1 MSDPRP
7 TDPFAELFGSEPT
20 PTPPAPTADLDALLG
35 APATA
40 DPVATAE
47 DLNALFGTPTA
58 SAPGDDLFS
67 EAIASDVGAGSL
79 TEIAT
84 PDYGVGGGRE
94 TGMDAR
100 GILAEID
107 SEGDLFTDLFG
118 EAPLTPEVAAAIA
131 DPDKIVVRTVSAT
144 ARDDEKVAEEIEL
157 VAERAP
163 GRLSRLWHWTLGWP
177 ARPHDPR
184 YVLPRLARRLAV
196 VGGLPLLVAAAIG
209 ASSQGSLYPESGNGR
224 FGMLWTSG
232 FGVVK
237 AATIPTV
244 TIDGIAVEPGAAAE
258 AARLTAALWPAL
270 IAAGAD
276 DLAPLREIAT
286 ETFVAGYPAWLAAN
300 GLADGAFV
308 AVDEQ
313 LSSGRGLLMSVDL
326 PEAPTRLTVAAP
338 GGIAVV
344 TTPTASGPF
353 YLASLRLTVVRSTDG
368 GYRIDQVE
376 LLR

>member
-7 TDPFAELFGSEPT
+7 TDPFTELFGSEPA
-20 PTPPAPTADLDALLG
+20 PAVPAPTADLDALLG
-35 APATA
+35 EPAA
-40 DPVATAE
+40 AEPAATPD
-47 DLNALFGTPTA
+47 DLDALFGTPTTV
-58 SAPGDDLFS
+58 APGDDLFS

-131 DPDKIVVRTVSAT
+131 DPNKIVVRTVSAT
-144 ARDDEKVAEEIEL
+144 ARDGEKVAEEIEL

-184 YVLPRLARRLAV
+184 YVLPRLVRRLAV
-196 VGGLPLLVAAAIG
+196 VGGLPLLLALGLGLSAR
-209 ASSQGSLYPESGNGR
+209 GSLYPESGSGS
-224 FGMLWTSG
+224 FGLLWTSG

-270 IAAGAD
+270 IAAGTD

-300 GLADGAFV
+300 GLAEGAFV
-308 AVDEQ
+308 AVDAQ
-313 LSSGRGLLMSVDL
+313 LASGRGLLMSVDL

-338 GGIAVV
+338 GGIASVV
-344 TTPTASGPF
+344 TPTASGPF
-353 YLASLRLTVVRSTDG
+353 YLGSLRLTVVRGTDG

>member
-1 MSDPRP
+1 MIESKSEFVKVHIEDRVLQVTLDRPKANAIDAPVSRAIGEIMLAFRDDP
-7 TDPFAELFGSEPT
+7 ELRVAIITGGGDKFFCAGWDLK
-20 PTPPAPTADLDALLG
+20 TAVDEII
-35 APATA
+35 
-40 DPVATAE
+40 E
-47 DLNALFGTPTA
+47 D
-58 SAPGDDLFS
+58 
-67 EAIASDVGAGSL
+67 
-79 TEIAT
+79 

-131 DPDKIVVRTVSAT
+131 DPNKIVVRTVSAT
-144 ARDDEKVAEEIEL
+144 ARDGEKVAEEIEL

-184 YVLPRLARRLAV
+184 YVLPRLVRRLAV
-196 VGGLPLLVAAAIG
+196 VGGLPLLLALGLGLSAR
-209 ASSQGSLYPESGNGR
+209 GSLYPESGSGS
-224 FGMLWTSG
+224 FGLLWTSG
-232 FGVVK
+232 FGVVQ

-258 AARLTAALWPAL
+258 AARLTVALWPAL
-270 IAAGAD
+270 IAAGTD

-286 ETFVAGYPAWLAAN
+286 ETFVAGYPAWLTAN
-300 GLADGAFV
+300 GLAGGAFV
-308 AVDEQ
+308 AVDAQ
-313 LSSGRGLLMSVDL
+313 LASGRGLLMSVDL

-338 GGIAVV
+338 GGIASVV
-344 TTPTASGPF
+344 TPTASGPF
-353 YLASLRLTVVRSTDG
+353 YLGSLRLTVVRGTDG

>member
-1 MSDPRP
+1 
-7 TDPFAELFGSEPT
+7 
-20 PTPPAPTADLDALLG
+20 
-35 APATA
+35 
-40 DPVATAE
+40 
-47 DLNALFGTPTA
+47 
-58 SAPGDDLFS
+58 
-67 EAIASDVGAGSL
+67 
-79 TEIAT
+79 
-84 PDYGVGGGRE
+84 
-94 TGMDAR
+94 
-100 GILAEID
+100 
-107 SEGDLFTDLFG
+107 
-118 EAPLTPEVAAAIA
+118 
-131 DPDKIVVRTVSAT
+131 
-144 ARDDEKVAEEIEL
+144 
-157 VAERAP
+157 
-163 GRLSRLWHWTLGWP
+163 
-177 ARPHDPR
+177 
-184 YVLPRLARRLAV
+184 
-196 VGGLPLLVAAAIG
+196 
-209 ASSQGSLYPESGNGR
+209 
-224 FGMLWTSG
+224 MLWTSG

-313 LSSGRGLLMSVDL
+313 LSSGRGLLMSVDI

-344 TTPTASGPF
+344 VTPTASGPF
-353 YLASLRLTVVRSTDG
+353 YLASLRLTVVRGTDG

>member
-7 TDPFAELFGSEPT
+7 TDPFTELFGSEPA
-20 PTPPAPTADLDALLG
+20 PAVPAPTADLDALLG
-35 APATA
+35 EPAA
-40 DPVATAE
+40 AEPAATPD
-47 DLNALFGTPTA
+47 DLDALFGTPTTV
-58 SAPGDDLFS
+58 APGDDLFS

-131 DPDKIVVRTVSAT
+131 DPNKIVVRTVSAT

-184 YVLPRLARRLAV
+184 YVLPRLVRRLAV
-196 VGGLPLLVAAAIG
+196 VGGLPLLLALGLGLSAR
-209 ASSQGSLYPESGNGR
+209 GSLYPESGSGS
-224 FGMLWTSG
+224 FGLLWTSG
-232 FGVVK
+232 FGVVQ

-270 IAAGAD
+270 IAAGTD
-276 DLAPLREIAT
+276 DLAPLRGIAT

-300 GLADGAFV
+300 GLAEGAFV
-308 AVDEQ
+308 AVDAQ
-313 LSSGRGLLMSVDL
+313 LASGRGLLMSVDL

-338 GGIAVV
+338 GGIASVV
-344 TTPTASGPF
+344 TPTASGPF
-353 YLASLRLTVVRSTDG
+353 YLGSLRLTVVRGTDG

>member
-7 TDPFAELFGSEPT
+7 TDPFTELFGSEPA

-35 APATA
+35 EPATA
-40 DPVATAE
+40 EPAATPD
-47 DLNALFGTPTA
+47 DLDALFGTPTTV
-58 SAPGDDLFS
+58 APGDDLFS

-131 DPDKIVVRTVSAT
+131 DPNKIVVRTVSAT

-163 GRLSRLWHWTLGWP
+163 GRLWQFWHWTLGWP

-184 YVLPRLARRLAV
+184 YVLPRLVRRLAV
-196 VGGLPLLVAAAIG
+196 VGGLPLLLALGLGLSAR
-209 ASSQGSLYPESGNGR
+209 GSLYPESGSGS
-224 FGMLWTSG
+224 FGLLWTSG

-270 IAAGAD
+270 FAAGTGN
-276 DLAPLREIAT
+276 LTPLQAIST
-286 ETFVAGYPAWLAAN
+286 EAFAAGYPAWLAAN
-300 GLADGAFV
+300 GLAGGAFV
-308 AVDEQ
+308 DADAQ
-313 LSSGRGLLMSVDL
+313 LASGRGLLMSVDI

-338 GGIAVV
+338 GGIASVV
-344 TTPTASGPF
+344 TPTASGPF
-353 YLASLRLTVVRSTDG
+353 YLGSLRLTVVRGTDG

>member
-7 TDPFAELFGSEPT
+7 TDPFTELFGSEPA

-35 APATA
+35 EPATA
-40 DPVATAE
+40 EPAATPD
-47 DLNALFGTPTA
+47 DLDALFGTPTTV
-58 SAPGDDLFS
+58 APGDDLFS

-131 DPDKIVVRTVSAT
+131 DPNKIVVRTVSAT
-144 ARDDEKVAEEIEL
+144 ARDGEKVAEEIEL

-184 YVLPRLARRLAV
+184 YVLPRLVRRLAV
-196 VGGLPLLVAAAIG
+196 VGGLPLLLALGLGLSAR
-209 ASSQGSLYPESGNGR
+209 GSLYPESGSGS
-224 FGMLWTSG
+224 FGLLWTSG
-232 FGVVK
+232 FGVVQ

-258 AARLTAALWPAL
+258 AARLTVALWPAL
-270 IAAGAD
+270 IAAGTD

-286 ETFVAGYPAWLAAN
+286 ETFVAGYPAWLTAN
-300 GLADGAFV
+300 GLAGGAFV
-308 AVDEQ
+308 AVDAQ
-313 LSSGRGLLMSVDL
+313 LASGRGLLMGVDL

-338 GGIAVV
+338 GGIASVV
-344 TTPTASGPF
+344 TPTASGPF
-353 YLASLRLTVVRSTDG
+353 YLGSLRLTVVRGTDG

>member
-1 MSDPRP
+1 MSEQRP
-7 TDPFAELFGSEPT
+7 TDPFAELFGSEPA
-20 PTPPAPTADLDALLG
+20 PAAPAPTADLDALIG

-40 DPVATAE
+40 DPVATPE
-47 DLNALFGTPTA
+47 DLDALFGTPTTV
-58 SAPGDDLFS
+58 APGDELFS

-84 PDYGVGGGRE
+84 PDFGVGGGRE
-94 TGMDAR
+94 TGLDAR
-100 GILAEID
+100 GVLADID

-118 EAPLTPEVAAAIA
+118 ETPLTPEVAAAVA
-131 DPDKIVVRTVSAT
+131 DPGKIVVRTVSAT
-144 ARDDEKVAEEIEL
+144 ARDDEKVAEEIER

-163 GRLSRLWHWTLGWP
+163 GRLWQFWHWTLGWP

-196 VGGLPLLVAAAIG
+196 VGGLPLLLALGLGLSAR
-209 ASSQGSLYPESGNGR
+209 GSLYLESGSGS
-224 FGMLWTSG
+224 FGLLWTSG

-270 IAAGAD
+270 FAAGTG
-276 DLAPLREIAT
+276 DLTPLQAIST
-286 ETFVAGYPAWLAAN
+286 ETFAAGYPAWLATN
-300 GLADGAFV
+300 GLANGAFV
-308 AVDEQ
+308 DADAQ
-313 LSSGRGLLMSVDL
+313 LASGRGVLMSVDV

-338 GGIAVV
+338 GGIATVV
-344 TTPTASGPF
+344 TPSASGPF
-353 YLASLRLTVVRSTDG
+353 YLGSLRLTVVRGADG

>member
-1 MSDPRP
+1 MSEQRP
-7 TDPFAELFGSEPT
+7 TDPFAELFGTE
-20 PTPPAPTADLDALLG
+20 PAPAAPAPAADLDALFG

-40 DPVATAE
+40 EPVATPD
-47 DLNALFGTPTA
+47 DLDALFGTPTA
-58 SAPGDDLFS
+58 SAPGDELFS

-94 TGMDAR
+94 TGLDAR
-100 GILAEID
+100 GVLAEID

-118 EAPLTPEVAAAIA
+118 ETPLTPEVAAAVA
-131 DPDKIVVRTVSAT
+131 DPNKIVVRTVSA
-144 ARDDEKVAEEIEL
+144 AERDAEKVVEEIAV

-163 GRLSRLWHWTLGWP
+163 GRLWQFWHWTLGWP

-184 YVLPRLARRLAV
+184 YVLPRLARRMAV
-196 VGGLPLLVAAAIG
+196 VGGIPLLLAAALG
-209 ASSQGSLYPESGNGR
+209 TAGRGSLFLDSGSGQ
-224 FGMLWTSG
+224 FDLLWTSG

-270 IAAGAD
+270 IAAGTD
-276 DLAPLREIAT
+276 DLTPLRAIAT
-286 ETFVAGYPAWLAAN
+286 EAFVAGYPAWLAAN

-308 AVDEQ
+308 AVNEQ
-313 LSSGRGLLMSVDL
+313 LASGRGVLMSVDV

-338 GGIAVV
+338 GGIASVV
-344 TTPTASGPF
+344 TPAASGPF
-353 YLASLRLTVVRSTDG
+353 YLGSLRLTVVRGADG
-368 GYRIDQVE
+368 GYRLDQVE

>member
-1 MSDPRP
+1 MSDARP
-7 TDPFAELFGSEPT
+7 TDPFAELFGSEPA
-20 PTPPAPTADLDALLG
+20 PEQSAPTSDLDALIG

-40 DPVATAE
+40 DPVATPE
-47 DLNALFGTPTA
+47 DLDALFGTPTTV
-58 SAPGDDLFS
+58 APGDELFS

-84 PDYGVGGGRE
+84 PDFGVGGGRE
-94 TGMDAR
+94 TGLDAR
-100 GILAEID
+100 GMLAEID

-118 EAPLTPEVAAAIA
+118 EAPLTPEVAAAVA
-131 DPDKIVVRTVSAT
+131 DPGKIVVRTVSAT

-163 GRLSRLWHWTLGWP
+163 GRLWRFWHWTLGWP

-184 YVLPRLARRLAV
+184 YVLPRLVRRLAV
-196 VGGLPLLVAAAIG
+196 VGGLPLLLALGLGLSAR
-209 ASSQGSLYPESGNGR
+209 GSLYLESGSGS
-224 FGMLWTSG
+224 FGLLWTSG

-270 IAAGAD
+270 FAAGTD
-276 DLAPLREIAT
+276 DLAPLQAIAT
-286 ETFVAGYPAWLAAN
+286 EAFAAGYPAWLAAN

-308 AVDEQ
+308 DADAQ
-313 LSSGRGLLMSVDL
+313 LASGRGVLMSVDV
-326 PEAPTRLTVAAP
+326 PEAPTRLVIAAP
-338 GGIAVV
+338 GGIASVV
-344 TTPTASGPF
+344 TPTASGPF
-353 YLASLRLTVVRSTDG
+353 YLGSLRLTVVRGTDG

>member
-7 TDPFAELFGSEPT
+7 TDPFTELFGSEPA

-35 APATA
+35 EPATA
-40 DPVATAE
+40 EPAATPD
-47 DLNALFGTPTA
+47 DLDALFGTPTTV
-58 SAPGDDLFS
+58 APGDDLFS

-131 DPDKIVVRTVSAT
+131 DPNKIVVRTVSAT

-163 GRLSRLWHWTLGWP
+163 GRLWQFWHWTLGWP

-184 YVLPRLARRLAV
+184 YVLPRLVRRLAV
-196 VGGLPLLVAAAIG
+196 VGGLPLLLALGLGLSAR
-209 ASSQGSLYPESGNGR
+209 GSLYPESGSGS
-224 FGMLWTSG
+224 FGLLWTSG
-232 FGVVK
+232 FGVVQ

-270 IAAGAD
+270 FAAGTGN
-276 DLAPLREIAT
+276 LTPLQAIST
-286 ETFVAGYPAWLAAN
+286 EAFAAGYPAWLAAN
-300 GLADGAFV
+300 GLAGGAFV
-308 AVDEQ
+308 AVDAQ
-313 LSSGRGLLMSVDL
+313 LASGRGLLMSVDL

-338 GGIAVV
+338 GGIASVV
-344 TTPTASGPF
+344 TPTASGPF
-353 YLASLRLTVVRSTDG
+353 YLGSLRLTVVRGTDG